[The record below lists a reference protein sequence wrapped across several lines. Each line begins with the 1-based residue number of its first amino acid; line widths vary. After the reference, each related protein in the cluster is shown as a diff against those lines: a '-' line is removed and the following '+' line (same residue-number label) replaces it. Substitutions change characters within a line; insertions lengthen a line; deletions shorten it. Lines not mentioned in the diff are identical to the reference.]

1 MTRVVSTQE
10 EDSKSL
16 MDRERRKEAIK
27 AKLHRL
33 DGCIART
40 KRDQEGQCSSLAVE
54 KRKSIKKENCFLEG
68 RNSLCDGVLLI
79 QGCLF
84 FKKTK

>member
-1 MTRVVSTQE
+1 MTKVVSTQE

-16 MDRERRKEAIK
+16 MDRDRRKEAIK

-33 DGCIART
+33 DGCITRT

-54 KRKSIKKENCFLEG
+54 KKPIKNENCFFVFVF
-68 RNSLCDGVLLI
+68 C
-79 QGCLF
+79 
-84 FKKTK
+84 